1 MNVCDLQQFL
11 RSLSQPLSVS
21 GAKKAADELDRACAG
36 LEPFRDLSLAQFA
49 EFLGRA
55 EQYARTGIVP
65 TTGRPKTAAKGGAP
79 AGDPQ
84 ALATAIEHVRAFYD
98 RVVDPEVTYG
108 TIEVEVKQL
117 DKKFKKDELIEI
129 AKAMGIYSTL
139 RTKQA
144 ARDEIKRC
152 LTERKESFQRTQF

>member
-21 GAKKAADELDRACAG
+21 GARKVADELERACAG

-55 EQYARTGIVP
+55 EHYARTGIVP
-65 TTGRPKTAAKGGAP
+65 TTGRPKAAAKGGAP
-79 AGDPQ
+79 AGDPH
-84 ALATAIEHVRAFYD
+84 ALATAIAHVRTLYE
-98 RVVDPEVTYG
+98 RVVQPEVTYG
-108 TIEVEVKQL
+108 TIDAEVKQL
-117 DKKFKKDELIEI
+117 DKKFKKDELVEI
-129 AKAMGIYSTL
+129 AKAIGISSSL

-144 ARDEIKRC
+144 AREEIKRC